1 MYFRETALRRRT
13 WVTAA
18 GALALGLTSLAASAQ
33 QLTISAAASMTNVLK
48 DLGARYESAHP
59 GVKLQFNFAA
69 SGVLLQQ
76 ISQGA
81 PVDLFISADEAT
93 VDKGIGQKLFDA
105 PSRKTLA
112 SNAVVLILPAQDPK
126 PITGLADLYGSGVKR
141 IAVGKVASV
150 PVGRYTKESL
160 ESVHLWGALEPKFV
174 FADSVRQVLDY
185 VARGEVDAGFVY
197 STDAAIMPDKVKVVM
212 TVGGHK
218 PVTYPMILVSDGKQ
232 KVATEKFAA
241 YLLSPP
247 AQKVLAAAGFG
258 KP

>member
-1 MYFRETALRRRT
+1 MSFRETALPRRT
-13 WVTAA
+13 WL
-18 GALALGLTSLAASAQ
+18 GALGAMVLGLSSLAASAQ

-48 DLGARYESAHP
+48 DLGAKYEAAHP

-105 PSRKTLA
+105 PTRKTLA
-112 SNAVVLILPAQDPK
+112 TNTVVLILPARDPK
-126 PITGLADLYGSGVKR
+126 PVTGLADLYGSGVQR
-141 IAVGKVASV
+141 IAVGKLASV
-150 PVGRYTKESL
+150 PVGRYTKEAL
-160 ESVHLWGALEPKFV
+160 ESVHLWGALEPKFI

-212 TVGGHK
+212 TVGGHT
-218 PVTYPMILVSDGKQ
+218 PVSYPMVLVSDSRQ
-232 KVATEKFAA
+232 KAATEKLAA

>member
-1 MYFRETALRRRT
+1 MSFRETALSRRT
-13 WVTAA
+13 
-18 GALALGLTSLAASAQ
+18 LMSALGAMVLGLSGLAASAQ
-33 QLTISAAASMTNVLK
+33 QLTVSAAASMTNVLK
-48 DLGARYESAHP
+48 DLGAKYEAAHP

-76 ISQGA
+76 VSQGA

-105 PSRKTLA
+105 PTRKTLA
-112 SNAVVLILPAQDPK
+112 TNTVVLILPAQDPK
-126 PITGLADLYGSGVKR
+126 PVTGLADLYGSGVKR
-141 IAVGKVASV
+141 IAVGKLASV
-150 PVGRYTKESL
+150 PVGRYTKEAL
-160 ESVHLWGALEPKFV
+160 ESVHLWSALEPKLV
-174 FADSVRQVLDY
+174 YADSVRQVLDY
-185 VARGEVDAGFVY
+185 VSRGEVDAGFVY

-212 TVGGHK
+212 TVGGHT
-218 PVTYPMILVSDGKQ
+218 PVSYPMILVSDGKQ
-232 KVATEKFAA
+232 KAATEKFAA

>member
-1 MYFRETALRRRT
+1 MSFRETALCRRT
-13 WVTAA
+13 LLSAL
-18 GALALGLTSLAASAQ
+18 GAMALGLSSLAASAQ
-33 QLTISAAASMTNVLK
+33 QLTVSAAASMTNVLK
-48 DLGARYESAHP
+48 DLGAKYEAAHP

-76 ISQGA
+76 VSQGA

-105 PSRKTLA
+105 PTRKTLA
-112 SNAVVLILPAQDPK
+112 TNTVVLILPAQDPK
-126 PITGLADLYGSGVKR
+126 PVTGLADLYGSGVKR
-141 IAVGKVASV
+141 IAVGKLASV
-150 PVGRYTKESL
+150 PVGRYTKEAL
-160 ESVHLWGALEPKFV
+160 ESVHLWSALEPKLV
-174 FADSVRQVLDY
+174 YADSVRQVLDY
-185 VARGEVDAGFVY
+185 VSRGEVDAGFVY

-212 TVGGHK
+212 TVGGHT
-218 PVTYPMILVSDGKQ
+218 PVSYPMILVSDGKQ
-232 KVATEKFAA
+232 KAATEKFAA

>member
-1 MYFRETALRRRT
+1 
-13 WVTAA
+13 
-18 GALALGLTSLAASAQ
+18 
-33 QLTISAAASMTNVLK
+33 MTNVLK
-48 DLGARYESAHP
+48 DLGAKYEAAHP

-105 PSRKTLA
+105 PTRKTLA
-112 SNAVVLILPAQDPK
+112 TNTVVLILPAQDPK
-126 PITGLADLYGSGVKR
+126 PVTGLADLYGSGVKR
-141 IAVGKVASV
+141 IAVGKLASV
-150 PVGRYTKESL
+150 PVGRYTKEAL
-160 ESVHLWGALEPKFV
+160 ESVHLWSALEPKFV

-212 TVGGHK
+212 TVG
-218 PVTYPMILVSDGKQ
+218 
-232 KVATEKFAA
+232 ATRR
-241 YLLSPP
+241 SPTR
-247 AQKVLAAAGFG
+247 
-258 KP
+258 